1 METIY
6 RYDGSYCLAV
16 VDGEPFALVE
26 RSAAMDLV
34 ESVNAIVLG

>member
-1 METIY
+1 MPEGYPT
-6 RYDGSYCLAV
+6 DCSL
-16 VDGEPFALVE
+16 GEPFALVE